1 MGPMLTISLLK
12 KKVLLGGDLN
22 FCKTLAMW
30 FCLHY
35 IFNLEYASL
44 RAGFIF
50 SRICVWASCLKSK
63 KTQLSSQFQVTF
75 SHLLYLKFYNQLC
88 CMEPFFVFND
98 SPFHYHAC
106 SGTADI
112 ALDN

>member
-1 MGPMLTISLLK
+1 MPVYELALFFQEFVFGLPAS
-12 KKVLLGGDLN
+12 KV
-22 FCKTLAMW
+22 
-30 FCLHY
+30 
-35 IFNLEYASL
+35 
-44 RAGFIF
+44 
-50 SRICVWASCLKSK
+50 K